1 MPRIFSTISCGRCA
15 PAEDLRTGF
24 ACRQCVDHA
33 AQRTGSEY
41 VRLGREDAGGTNDGG
56 AGCVGHARCRGGV
69 NIGHQQLRPCLV
81 QHLHEC
87 DANVTDALNGDRA
100 VGQWPMQPSVGG
112 KLHRKKDPPR
122 AVHGDGSPPT
132 PVTRRPGPYVFAPAP
147 CLGGRTDVLCRDVL
161 PIRRRCLVSV
171 SSSYDAEG
179 PKDAKG
185 RIWFDH
191 PDGDKL
197 ACAGI

>member
-41 VRLGREDAGGTNDGG
+41 VRLGREDAGG
-56 AGCVGHARCRGGV
+56 
-69 NIGHQQLRPCLV
+69 
-81 QHLHEC
+81 
-87 DANVTDALNGDRA
+87 ANVTDALNGDRA
-100 VGQWPMQPSVGG
+100 VGQWTMQPSVGG

-161 PIRRRCLVSV
+161 PIRRRCLVPV
-171 SSSYDAEG
+171 SSFYDVEG
-179 PKDAKG
+179 PKDAKD

-191 PDGDKL
+191 PDGNEL
-197 ACAGI
+197 VCAGI